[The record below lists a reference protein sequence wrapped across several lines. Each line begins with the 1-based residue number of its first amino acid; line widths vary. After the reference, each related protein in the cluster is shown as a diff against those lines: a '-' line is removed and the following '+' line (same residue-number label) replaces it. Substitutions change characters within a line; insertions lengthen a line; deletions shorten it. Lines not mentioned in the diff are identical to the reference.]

1 MPALLKVLIPLNLS
15 TRGWAVHSLQN
26 SMAYKKTSGFTLVEL
41 LVVMTIMVVFA
52 SLTAAFYP
60 SLKADNAI
68 SRVSTMVQ
76 SNFVAARQRA
86 KRDRVPT
93 GIRMQLDADGRC
105 TQLLLVQK
113 PEELNVN
120 TLGNI
125 TAAGGGVLTFVNDLR
140 QDGYE
145 DLIFPYD
152 CVVNNS
158 SGESLAVTGINQGL
172 NPGDKKQAFYE
183 QNFSIPNFNQLP
195 FSDYRVIRMPRTI
208 PGENK
213 VDIPDEYE
221 ISLSKYGSIASGK
234 ESFARSNLPI
244 STLAVSTFDII
255 FDPTGTVSCPGLSG
269 DAVLWLHK
277 FTNEPTDFSNDALI
291 CIRKINGKIG
301 AFPVDRLNASNPA
314 DFSPFGFT
322 KDPRNEGL

>member
-1 MPALLKVLIPLNLS
+1 MY
-15 TRGWAVHSLQN
+15 SLQN
-26 SMAYKKTSGFTLVEL
+26 SMDYKKTSGFTLVEL

-120 TLGNI
+120 TLGDI
-125 TAAGGGVLTFVNDLR
+125 TAAAGGVLTFAEPLT
-140 QDGYE
+140 QTGFE
-145 DLIFPYD
+145 DLVFPYD

-158 SGESLAVTGINQGL
+158 SGESLIIFPGINSG
-172 NPGDKKQAFYE
+172 NNKQAFYDPA
-183 QNFSIPNFNQLP
+183 FSVPNFNRLP
-195 FSDYRVIRMPRTI
+195 FSDYRIIRMPRTI

-221 ISLSKYGSIASGK
+221 ISLSKYGSIAAGK
-234 ESFARSNLPI
+234 ESYARSNLPI
-244 STLAVSTFDII
+244 STLGVSTFDII
-255 FDPTGTVSCPGLSG
+255 FDPTGTLSSPGLSG

-277 FTNEPTDFSNDALI
+277 FTNDPTDFSNDALI
-291 CIRKINGKIG
+291 CIRKINGKV
-301 AFPVDRLNASNPA
+301 ASFPVDRLNASNPA
-314 DFSPFGFT
+314 DSSPFGFA

>member
-1 MPALLKVLIPLNLS
+1 
-15 TRGWAVHSLQN
+15 VHSLQN
-26 SMAYKKTSGFTLVEL
+26 SMAYKKISGFTLVEL

-113 PEELNVN
+113 PEELNVY

-125 TAAGGGVLTFVNDLR
+125 TAVTGTSLTFATSLAGGGF
-140 QDGYE
+140 E

-158 SGESLAVTGINQGL
+158 SGESLIISGISGNIANYL
-172 NPGDKKQAFYE
+172 PS
-183 QNFSIPNFNQLP
+183 FSVPNFNQLP

-221 ISLSKYGSIASGK
+221 ISLSKYGSIAAGK

-244 STLAVSTFDII
+244 STLGGSVFDII
-255 FDPTGTVSCPGLSG
+255 FDPTGTLSSPGLSG

-277 FTNEPTDFSNDALI
+277 FTNDPTDFSNDALI
-291 CIRKINGKIG
+291 CIRKINGKVG
-301 AFPVDRLNASNPA
+301 SFPVDRLNGSNPA
-314 DFSPFGFT
+314 DSSPFGFA

>member
-1 MPALLKVLIPLNLS
+1 M
-15 TRGWAVHSLQN
+15 HSLQN
-26 SMAYKKTSGFTLVEL
+26 SMVYKKTSGFTLVEL

-120 TLGNI
+120 TLGSI
-125 TAAGGGVLTFVNDLR
+125 TAAAGGVLTFVNDLR

-158 SGESLAVTGINQGL
+158 SGESLAVKGINQGL
-172 NPGDKKQAFYE
+172 NPADKKQAFYE
-183 QNFSIPNFNQLP
+183 SNFSVPNFNQLP

-221 ISLSKYGSIASGK
+221 ISLSKFGSIVAGK
-234 ESFARSNLPI
+234 ESFSRSNLPI
-244 STLAVSTFDII
+244 STTVVGGVFDII
-255 FDPTGTVSCPGLSG
+255 FDPTGTVSSSGLSG

-291 CIRKINGKIG
+291 CIRKINGKVG
-301 AFPVDRLNASNPA
+301 SFPVDRLNNSNPT

>member
-1 MPALLKVLIPLNLS
+1 M
-15 TRGWAVHSLQN
+15 HSLQN
-26 SMAYKKTSGFTLVEL
+26 SMVYKKTSGFTLVEL

-125 TAAGGGVLTFVNDLR
+125 TAVNITAGSVSGVLTFAQPLT
-140 QDGYE
+140 QAGFE

-158 SGESLAVTGINQGL
+158 SGESLIISGISGNNASFL
-172 NPGDKKQAFYE
+172 PS
-183 QNFSIPNFNQLP
+183 FSIPNFNQIP

-221 ISLSKYGSIASGK
+221 ISLSKYGSIAPGK

-301 AFPVDRLNASNPA
+301 AFPVDRLNNSNPA

>member
-1 MPALLKVLIPLNLS
+1 MV
-15 TRGWAVHSLQN
+15 
-26 SMAYKKTSGFTLVEL
+26 YKKTSGFTLVEL

-125 TAAGGGVLTFVNDLR
+125 TATTGNSLTFAQPLT
-140 QDGYE
+140 QLGFE

-158 SGESLAVTGINQGL
+158 SGESLIISGIIGNNANYL
-172 NPGDKKQAFYE
+172 PS
-183 QNFSIPNFNQLP
+183 FSVPNFYQLP

-213 VDIPDEYE
+213 VDITDEYE
-221 ISLSKYGSIASGK
+221 ISLSKFGSIAAGK

-244 STLAVSTFDII
+244 STLAGGVFDII
-255 FDPTGTVSCPGLSG
+255 FGPSGTLSSPGLSG

-277 FTNEPTDFSNDALI
+277 FSNGPTDFSNDALI

-301 AFPVDRLNASNPA
+301 AFPVDRLNSSNPA
-314 DFSPFGFT
+314 DSSPFGFT

>member
-1 MPALLKVLIPLNLS
+1 
-15 TRGWAVHSLQN
+15 
-26 SMAYKKTSGFTLVEL
+26 MANKKTSGFTLVEL

-120 TLGNI
+120 TLGDI
-125 TAAGGGVLTFVNDLR
+125 TAAAGGVLTFAEPLT
-140 QDGYE
+140 QTGFE

-158 SGESLAVTGINQGL
+158 SGESLAVKGINL
-172 NPGDKKQAFYE
+172 SNSKQAFYE
-183 QNFSIPNFNQLP
+183 TNFSIPSFNKLP

-221 ISLSKYGSIASGK
+221 ISLSKYGSILVGK
-234 ESFARSNLPI
+234 ESFPRSNLPI
-244 STLAVSTFDII
+244 STTLGGGVFDII
-255 FDPTGTVSCPGLSG
+255 FDPTGTLSSPGLSG

-277 FTNEPTDFSNDALI
+277 FTNDPTDFSNDALI

-301 AFPVDRLNASNPA
+301 SFPVDRLNASNPA
-314 DFSPFGFT
+314 DSSPFGFA

>member
-1 MPALLKVLIPLNLS
+1 
-15 TRGWAVHSLQN
+15 
-26 SMAYKKTSGFTLVEL
+26 MAYKKTSGFTLVEL

-93 GIRMQLDADGRC
+93 GIRMQLDVDGRC

-125 TAAGGGVLTFVNDLR
+125 TAAAAGVITFVNELR

-172 NPGDKKQAFYE
+172 NPGDKKQAFYQ
-183 QNFSIPNFNQLP
+183 QNFSIPNFNQFP
-195 FSDYRVIRMPRTI
+195 FSDYRVIRTPRTI

-221 ISLSKYGSIASGK
+221 ISLIRSKDILATYDRP
-234 ESFARSNLPI
+234 RSNLPI
-244 STLAVSTFDII
+244 SSNLAVSTFDII
-255 FDPTGTVSCPGLSG
+255 FDPTGTLSSQGLSG

-301 AFPVDRLNASNPA
+301 AFPVDRINIATPGDS
-314 DFSPFGFT
+314 SPFGFT

>member
-1 MPALLKVLIPLNLS
+1 MQALLKVLIPLNLF
-15 TRGWAVHSLQN
+15 TRGWVVQSLQN
-26 SMAYKKTSGFTLVEL
+26 SMVYKKTSGFTLVEL

-125 TAAGGGVLTFVNDLR
+125 TAAAGGVLTFTNSLT
-140 QDGYE
+140 QAGYE
-145 DLIFPYD
+145 DLVFPYD

-158 SGESLAVTGINQGL
+158 SGESLIISGIIGNNANYLQS
-172 NPGDKKQAFYE
+172 
-183 QNFSIPNFNQLP
+183 FSVPNFNQLP
-195 FSDYRVIRMPRTI
+195 FSDYRVVRMPRTI

-221 ISLSKYGSIASGK
+221 ISLSKFGSIAAGK

-244 STLAVSTFDII
+244 STTLGGGVFDII

-291 CIRKINGKIG
+291 CIRKINGKVG
-301 AFPVDRLNASNPA
+301 SFSVDRLNNSNPA

>member
-1 MPALLKVLIPLNLS
+1 MQNLP
-15 TRGWAVHSLQN
+15 N
-26 SMAYKKTSGFTLVEL
+26 SMVFKKTSGFTLVEL

-60 SLKADNAI
+60 SLKADNAV

-76 SNFVAARQRA
+76 SNFIAARQRA

-125 TAAGGGVLTFVNDLR
+125 TAASGGLLTFTKTLT
-140 QDGYE
+140 QAGFE

-152 CVVNNS
+152 CVVNNN
-158 SGESLAVTGINQGL
+158 SGESLIISGISGNNANYL
-172 NPGDKKQAFYE
+172 PS
-183 QNFSIPNFNQLP
+183 FSVPNFNQMP

-221 ISLSKYGSIASGK
+221 ISLSKYGSIVSGK

-244 STLAVSTFDII
+244 STLGNNTFDII
-255 FDPTGTVSCPGLSG
+255 FDPTGTLSSPGLSG

-277 FTNEPTDFSNDALI
+277 FTNDPTDFSSDALI

-301 AFPVDRLNASNPA
+301 SFAVDRLNTSNPS
-314 DFSPFGFT
+314 DSSPFGFT

>member
-1 MPALLKVLIPLNLS
+1 
-15 TRGWAVHSLQN
+15 
-26 SMAYKKTSGFTLVEL
+26 MANKKTSGFTLVEL

-93 GIRMQLDADGRC
+93 GIRLQLDADGRC

-120 TLGNI
+120 TLHYI
-125 TAAGGGVLTFVNDLR
+125 TTAAGGILEFKKKDQPADLIPTVPLLLTQAGF
-140 QDGYE
+140 E

-158 SGESLAVTGINQGL
+158 SGESLRILGISGNTASY
-172 NPGDKKQAFYE
+172 DAT
-183 QNFSIPNFNQLP
+183 FSVPNFNFFP
-195 FSDYRVIRMPRTI
+195 FSDIT
-208 PGENK
+208 
-213 VDIPDEYE
+213 DEYE
-221 ISLSKYGSIASGK
+221 ISLSKYGSIAAGK
-234 ESFARSNLPI
+234 EAFARSNLPI
-244 STLAVSTFDII
+244 STTVGGGVFDII
-255 FDPTGTVSCPGLSG
+255 FDPSGTLSSPGLSG

-277 FTNEPTDFSNDALI
+277 FSNDPTDFSNDALI

-301 AFPVDRLNASNPA
+301 AFPVDRLNSSNPA
-314 DFSPFGFT
+314 DSSSFGFT

>member
-1 MPALLKVLIPLNLS
+1 MD
-15 TRGWAVHSLQN
+15 
-26 SMAYKKTSGFTLVEL
+26 YKKTSGFTLVEL

-125 TAAGGGVLTFVNDLR
+125 SAAAGVITFVNDLR

-172 NPGDKKQAFYE
+172 NPADKKQAFYE
-183 QNFSIPNFNQLP
+183 QNFSIPNFNQTP
-195 FSDYRVIRMPRTI
+195 FSDYRVIRTPRTI

-221 ISLSKYGSIASGK
+221 ISLIRSKDILASYDRP
-234 ESFARSNLPI
+234 RSNLPV
-244 STLAVSTFDII
+244 STLGSSTFDII
-255 FDPTGTVSCPGLSG
+255 FDPTGTLSSLGLSG

-277 FTNEPTDFSNDALI
+277 FTSEPTDFSKDALI

-301 AFPVDRLNASNPA
+301 VFSVDRINTTNPG
-314 DFSPFGFT
+314 DSSPFGFT

>member
-1 MPALLKVLIPLNLS
+1 
-15 TRGWAVHSLQN
+15 
-26 SMAYKKTSGFTLVEL
+26 MANKKTSGFTLVEL

-93 GIRMQLDADGRC
+93 GIRLQLDADGRC

-120 TLGNI
+120 TLHYI
-125 TAAGGGVLTFVNDLR
+125 TTAAGGILEFKKKDQPADLIPTVPLLLTQAGF
-140 QDGYE
+140 E

-158 SGESLAVTGINQGL
+158 SGESLRILGISGNTASY
-172 NPGDKKQAFYE
+172 DAT
-183 QNFSIPNFNQLP
+183 FSVPNFNFFP

-208 PGENK
+208 PGENA
-213 VDIPDEYE
+213 VDITDEYE
-221 ISLSKYGSIASGK
+221 ISLSKYGSIAAGK
-234 ESFARSNLPI
+234 EAFARSNLPI
-244 STLAVSTFDII
+244 STTVGGGVFDII
-255 FDPTGTVSCPGLSG
+255 FDPSGTLSSPGLSG

-277 FTNEPTDFSNDALI
+277 FSNDPTDFSNDALI

-301 AFPVDRLNASNPA
+301 AFPVDRLNSSNPA
-314 DFSPFGFT
+314 DSSSFGFT